1 MILQSITPT
10 IQVTDLRKAISF
22 YQKLEFSEDWR
33 WPESNPTHASI
44 SNNGHNFMI
53 VRKDETKD
61 IQRADL
67 YFTVS
72 DIKVYHQAI
81 ISTDLEIPT
90 LQLTDYGMLDFTIT
104 DPWGYLLTFGSPSGE
119 YKPS

>member
-1 MILQSITPT
+1 
-10 IQVTDLRKAISF
+10 
-22 YQKLEFSEDWR
+22 
-33 WPESNPTHASI
+33 
-44 SNNGHNFMI
+44 MI
-53 VRKDETKD
+53 VQNNNIND

-72 DIKVYHQAI
+72 DIQSYHHKI
-81 ISTDLEIPT
+81 KSTDLKITE

-104 DPWGYLLTFGSPSGE
+104 DPWGHLLTFGSPSGE